1 MTLNKI
7 NCWEYMK
14 CGREPGGQKACELGI
29 CPAAIDASFDGLN
42 LGKNAGRTCWLVAGT
57 FCNEEAQGA
66 FVKKQKSCKD
76 CTFYRQVHAEEEMAD
91 LKIGTIN
98 IVALTHTGLVLK
110 SNEDRYFIKKLADD
124 SILLAV
130 ADGLGGEVAGDY
142 AAEIMIS
149 RLAGINRIDSGN
161 EIEKLALLSREAD
174 LAIADIKE
182 EDPNLEGMGTTLV
195 CVLLRNGVAYWSHVG
210 DSRLY
215 LLRDKQLLQITED
228 QTLARF
234 LLKEGEIT
242 SEQVLTH
249 YSRHV
254 MDQCIGCGYCEPE
267 TGQFS
272 VREKDLL
279 ILATDGAHQKVTTET
294 LLSFLSGKTD
304 IETKARSLVDAALE
318 AGGKDNITLVV
329 AQI

>member
-7 NCWEYMK
+7 NCWEYMN
-14 CGREPGGQKACELGI
+14 C
-29 CPAAIDASFDGLN
+29 
-42 LGKNAGRTCWLVAGT
+42 
-57 FCNEEAQGA
+57 A
-66 FVKKQKSCKD
+66 FYK
-76 CTFYRQVHAEEEMAD
+76 QVHAEDGMTD

-98 IVALTHTGLVLK
+98 IVALTHIGLVRK

-149 RLAGINRIDSGN
+149 KLAGINRIDNGS
-161 EIEKLALLSREAD
+161 EIEQLALIAQETDLTITDKKEAD
-174 LAIADIKE
+174 PD
-182 EDPNLEGMGTTLV
+182 LEGMATTLV
-195 CVLLRNGVAYWSHVG
+195 CVLLRNGVAYWVHVG

-215 LLRDKQLLQITED
+215 FLRGKQLSQITED

-242 SEQVLTH
+242 PEEAPTH

-254 MDQCIGCGYCEPE
+254 MDQCIGCGYCKPE
-267 TGQFS
+267 TGQLAI
-272 VREKDLL
+272 REKDLL
-279 ILATDGAHQKVTTET
+279 IQTTDGLHRKVTAGSIV
-294 LLSFLSGKTD
+294 SFLSGKAD

-318 AGGKDNITLVV
+318 AGGEDNITLVV